1 MHTSTLP
8 FLRTSWSKNTSAPS
22 EKKLWVFC
30 ISDLMHLQILTTT
43 KPGNCF
49 KVAGGLLHFLCCG
62 PPPSKK
68 KFENHCCS
76 EFKECVEFTTV
87 TETHRIELGLQITPQ
102 DRIYGFVTSGQS
114 FIWNPIPGH
123 TDVSESLRMRS
134 DQINHKTFLPTWT
147 KHWHGVTVNIERRRK
162 TKTSSTDLV
171 EFQ

>member
-1 MHTSTLP
+1 M
-8 FLRTSWSKNTSAPS
+8 
-22 EKKLWVFC
+22 
-30 ISDLMHLQILTTT
+30 
-43 KPGNCF
+43 
-49 KVAGGLLHFLCCG
+49 HFLCCG
-62 PPPSKK
+62 PPPPKK

-134 DQINHKTFLPTWT
+134 DQINHKNIPPYMNKTLTWSHCKYRKEEKDKNIFHWPGRVSVEMDPYLPLTSVLWRERNHNLR
-147 KHWHGVTVNIERRRK
+147 KHVH
-162 TKTSSTDLV
+162 SSKSIAST
-171 EFQ
+171 